1 MGMGPTGFRVP
12 ALLRRATTNSLVSN
26 GSSSSSSANANKMG
40 ADKAGGNAPDNG
52 KIKKNASKMSGIH
65 YFARENERRA
75 AMAESDKRRQAKKAK
90 NAEGRARAVGGLFGA
105 GKFE

>member
-1 MGMGPTGFRVP
+1 VGGFKVP

-26 GSSSSSSANANKMG
+26 TSTSSTGTSGGAGAGSSRGS
-40 ADKAGGNAPDNG
+40 GGGFGEEA
-52 KIKKNASKMSGIH
+52 KIKKSAGKKSGIN

-75 AMAESDKRRQAKKAK
+75 AMAEHEKRRQARKWRG
-90 NAEGRARAVGGLFGA
+90 AEGRGKVVGGLFGA